1 MPEILPPTM
10 KVSDMPTID
19 EIQTQVRDFQAK
31 ALDYVTTVQQPV
43 VEYVNKAAAYVADAL
58 PTERPEALVI
68 GIDAAAFQ
76 ATFAKKVI
84 DSQAVFAKKVI
95 DAAVK
100 PFTPAKKRTV
110 KAA

>member
-1 MPEILPPTM
+1 
-10 KVSDMPTID
+10 MPTID
-19 EIQTQVRDFQAK
+19 EIQTQVRDIQAK

-43 VEYVNKAAAYVADAL
+43 VEYVTKAAAYVADTL
-58 PTERPEALVI
+58 PAERPEALVR